1 MPTSHPETS
10 MLANEPIGYERYDSA
25 PMGYERYDE
34 EEYDVFRI
42 LELVWRRWW
51 LVAASCAV
59 GVVVAVLVA
68 IAMPNQYTAEVV
80 VQARLQEKD
89 QQLRS
94 EAWLDAATVMQTQ
107 LNLISSRE
115 FALRVVTSLGLA
127 EVPNAAAPGS
137 FLDRALAL
145 LTFWHSSSPSFPD
158 SSVTHSVAV
167 ADELL
172 KKLEVINDARSL
184 TIRIRY
190 TSTLPEESA
199 RIANAFAQ
207 EFRRTRVRGELA
219 DLAVTYGPRHP
230 GVLRA
235 QAQLDAL
242 GSRSTSDSVG
252 ILDLAAPP
260 ISPSGPNRRLIVAV
274 SLICSFAAGIVLV
287 LILERTNT
295 SFRSDKELA
304 SKAKAPCL
312 GIFVEDL
319 TSSETARA
327 IVMAAGCGTE
337 SAQSKTLLITCSV
350 PEEGACLV
358 STAIARSLVQM
369 GRRAL
374 LLDLSREA
382 PKTSKSLTLENVLD
396 GLEHHAL
403 QLDEQL
409 TVAQSASEGCGES
422 IVTSR
427 NFSLLVEQARQ
438 KCDLLI
444 IAAPPVMIAADA
456 LYLGRQADFVL
467 HVVRWNST
475 PRRAVFAALD
485 RLRNFGIRVNGVL
498 LSRVHKKELRR
509 LTGVAG
515 ESRRRTRSVIV
526 EAGVPKRA
534 SEIYRAS

>member
-1 MPTSHPETS
+1 MRSPCSLFGTLLGRASRTSRSLT
-10 MLANEPIGYERYDSA
+10 
-25 PMGYERYDE
+25 
-34 EEYDVFRI
+34 RI
-42 LELVWRRWW
+42 
-51 LVAASCAV
+51 
-59 GVVVAVLVA
+59 
-68 IAMPNQYTAEVV
+68 
-80 VQARLQEKD
+80 
-89 QQLRS
+89 
-94 EAWLDAATVMQTQ
+94 
-107 LNLISSRE
+107 
-115 FALRVVTSLGLA
+115 
-127 EVPNAAAPGS
+127 
-137 FLDRALAL
+137 
-145 LTFWHSSSPSFPD
+145 
-158 SSVTHSVAV
+158 
-167 ADELL
+167 ADKLL
-172 KKLEVINDARSL
+172 KKLEVTNDARSL

-190 TSTLPEESA
+190 TSTSPEESA
-199 RIANAFAQ
+199 QIANAFAE
-207 EFRRTRVRGELA
+207 EFQRTIVRRDVA
-219 DLAVTYGPRHP
+219 DLAETYGPKHP
-230 GVLRA
+230 SVLRA
-235 QAQLDAL
+235 QAQLDVL
-242 GSRSTSDSVG
+242 GSHSTSNSAIDWAS
-252 ILDLAAPP
+252 PP
-260 ISPSGPNRRLIVAV
+260 ISPSGPDRRLIVAV

-287 LILERTNT
+287 LILERANT
-295 SFRSDKELA
+295 SFRRDTELA
-304 SKAKAPCL
+304 NEAKAPCL
-312 GIFVEDL
+312 GIFAEDS
-319 TSSETARA
+319 TSPETARA
-327 IVMAAGCGTE
+327 IVMAAGSGTE

-350 PEEGACLV
+350 PEEGTCLV

-382 PKTSKSLTLENVLD
+382 PKTSKSLRLENVLD

-409 TVAQSASEGCGES
+409 TVVQSASEACGES
-422 IVTSR
+422 VVSSR
-427 NFSLLVEQARQ
+427 NFSLLLEQARQ

-498 LSRVHKKELRR
+498 LSRVHKKELWR